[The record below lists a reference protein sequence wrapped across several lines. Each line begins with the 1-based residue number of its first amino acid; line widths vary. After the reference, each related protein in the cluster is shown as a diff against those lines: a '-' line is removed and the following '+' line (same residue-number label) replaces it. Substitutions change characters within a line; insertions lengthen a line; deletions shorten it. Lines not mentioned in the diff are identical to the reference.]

1 MAPPTAAH
9 APIASITRPPRVLII
24 DNYDSYTNNLLLLW
38 PSEADLDRV
47 VIVRNDELPWL
58 TLRDRVLPSIDAVLI
73 SPGPGSPTHGRADLG
88 VVQDLLVAYHDKPAG
103 AARPL
108 PPVLGVCLG
117 HQAIGAAFGARIQ
130 SVARGWHGQVSPVH
144 HQSPLATGK
153 RSPNL
158 LSGIPNPF
166 NVVRYHSLAVTDLP
180 ASLVTLATTQPQE
193 LGGLETKPIIMALRH
208 RCLPLYGVQFHP
220 ESVCSDGGKT
230 LLSNFFALTHRYWHQ
245 QGHPFATSS
254 PLPEAI
260 RAYSRWSL
268 NRTTIPRPLALPIP
282 SQLTVYVHRCPLKIP
297 IDRSLDLFQT
307 LFGEALASFWLDSAR
322 AHPTGS
328 SFSYMGDLTSPG
340 SITVRYDAHRRC
352 VQVLKPGTTTLNMVE
367 SCQLRAGA
375 SFWTWLDGLCSQV
388 TTDNVQW
395 WDETQAQSLDCGFQG
410 GMVGIMGYD
419 VHSETLGQ
427 PHGIA
432 YVPPRVGFQGS
443 SVPDATF
450 ALADRCVALAHD
462 HQAVYLL
469 TLVSHAS
476 NGANHSTTSSIESS
490 VDPSSVNC
498 LERWHLGMTRTDAK
512 AWTQATASQIDAW
525 HTRGPCKVMG
535 DRLVTLR
542 SSIDAPSTRPMLF
555 TTPPARYVEAVHRAQ
570 EFIRQGESYE
580 LCLTTPNLAR
590 LQLPIQGPQRALA
603 LYARLR
609 HANPAP
615 YAAYFY
621 WGDTNLVIAS
631 TSPERFLAVKLTSGT
646 TECADQDD
654 GLTAMRPT
662 TCRWAEMKPIKG
674 TARRPTYQGC
684 RCLPMPASESCTAC
698 YQAFVCHDQ
707 QVAHALLTDL
717 KERAENLMIV
727 DLVRHDLVHHCRP
740 STVHVPHLMAIESY
754 QTVHQMVTT
763 VCGQLLPSASPVQV
777 LQACFPPGS
786 MTGAPKT
793 RSVQLLIQLE
803 SHTLVPQLEQGSSHA
818 TVSAG
823 NTANVARRTYGRRGL
838 YSGCLGYVSTHG
850 AMDMSVVIR
859 TAIVGDYGTTVHVGA
874 GGAITILSDP
884 EAEYQEMRTKFAA
897 AWDALGP
904 LCL

>member
-9 APIASITRPPRVLII
+9 APKASITRPPRVLII

-38 PSEADLDRV
+38 PNEADLDRV
-47 VIVRNDELPWL
+47 VIVRNDELPWPV
-58 TLRDRVLPSIDAVLI
+58 LRDRVLPWIDAVLI
-73 SPGPGSPTHGRADLG
+73 SPGPGNPTQGRADLG
-88 VVQDLLVAYHDKPAG
+88 VVQDLLDAYHDKPTG
-103 AARPL
+103 ARPL

-117 HQAIGAAFGARIQ
+117 HQAIGAAFGACIQ
-130 SVARGWHGQVSPVH
+130 PVTQGWHGQVSPVH
-144 HQSPLATGK
+144 HHSQPATGK
-153 RSPNL
+153 GSLNL
-158 LSGIPNPF
+158 LSGISNPF

-180 ASLVTLATTQPQE
+180 TSLVTLATTRSQA
-193 LGGLETKPIIMALRH
+193 LGTSEARSVIMALRH

-230 LLSNFFALTHRYWHQ
+230 LLSNFFGLTQEYWYQ
-245 QGHPFATSS
+245 QHHPCSTS
-254 PLPEAI
+254 PLPKTV

-268 NRTTIPRPLALPIP
+268 NRATIPHPLALPTP
-282 SQLTVYVHRCPLKIP
+282 PRLTVYARRCPMKIS
-297 IDRSLDLFQT
+297 IDQGIDLFQT
-307 LFGEALASFWLDSAR
+307 LFGDAQASFWLDSAR
-322 AHPTGS
+322 PHPTGP

-352 VQVLKPGTTTLNMVE
+352 VQVLKSGATTLDTVE
-367 SCQLRAGA
+367 SCPLRPGA
-375 SFWTWLDGLCSQV
+375 SFWTWLDGLCSQIA
-388 TTDNVQW
+388 TEDVQW
-395 WDETQAQSLDCGFQG
+395 WDKTQTQPLDCGFQG

-419 VHSETLGQ
+419 VHPETLGQ
-427 PHGIA
+427 PHGTTFL
-432 YVPPRVGFQGS
+432 PPPVGFQGS

-476 NGANHSTTSSIESS
+476 SSASNLVNNSSTASP
-490 VDPSSVNC
+490 VDPCSINC
-498 LERWHLGMTRTDAK
+498 LERWCLGMTRADAS
-512 AWTQATASQIDAW
+512 AWTQATAAQINAW
-525 HTRGPCKVMG
+525 QARGMRKALG
-535 DRLVTLR
+535 DQSMALR
-542 SSIDAPSTRPMLF
+542 SSIDSQPSLPLLF
-555 TTPPARYVEAVHRAQ
+555 TTPPAQYVKAVQRAQ

-590 LQLPIQGPQRALA
+590 LQLPIQNPQQALA

-631 TSPERFLAVKLTSGT
+631 TSPERFLAVKPASRF
-646 TECADQDD
+646 TESTKLK
-654 GLTAMRPT
+654 GKHMAMRPKPG
-662 TCRWAEMKPIKG
+662 RWAEMKPIKG

-684 RCLPMPASESCTAC
+684 QCSPRRSSENCATC
-698 YQAFVCHDQ
+698 YQTFARHDQ
-707 QVAHALLTDL
+707 QVAHALQTDL

-727 DLVRHDLVHHCRP
+727 DLVRHDLVHHCHP

-754 QTVHQMVTT
+754 QTMHQMVTT
-763 VCGQLLPSASPVQV
+763 VSGQLLPSANLIQV

-786 MTGAPKT
+786 MTGAPKA
-793 RSVQLLIQLE
+793 RSVQLLTQLE
-803 SHTLVPQLEQGSSHA
+803 NQVLFPQHEQGVDPS
-818 TVSAG
+818 TVPTG
-823 NTANVARRTYGRRGL
+823 NTTWAAQRMCGRRGL

-859 TAIVGDYGTTVHVGA
+859 TAIVGDHGTTVHVGA
-874 GGAITILSDP
+874 GGAITILSNP

-897 AWDALGP
+897 VWAALSP